1 MKKLA
6 MLLAVVAVI
15 ALVSAP
21 AAQAAA
27 DGKALY
33 DAKCAMCHGKDGVAK
48 PMAKGSANLNDAKW
62 QEATKVEAIET
73 VITDGKGKMKGYK
86 DKMTAE
92 EIKAVATYVE
102 DHQVDRRSSREGPA
116 PGPGR
121 GAFVS
126 AGHREPRAC
135 GARAV

>member
-6 MLLAVVAVI
+6 VLLAVVAVI

-92 EIKAVATYVE
+92 EIKAVATYTKTIK
-102 DHQVDRRSSREGPA
+102 
-116 PGPGR
+116 
-121 GAFVS
+121 
-126 AGHREPRAC
+126 
-135 GARAV
+135 

>member
-1 MKKLA
+1 MDPASPRALSRAVGRREENEKTMKKLA
-6 MLLAVVAVI
+6 VLLAVVAVI

-21 AAQAAA
+21 VAQAEAN
-27 DGKALY
+27 GKALY

-92 EIKAVATYVE
+92 EIKAVATYTKTIK
-102 DHQVDRRSSREGPA
+102 
-116 PGPGR
+116 
-121 GAFVS
+121 
-126 AGHREPRAC
+126 
-135 GARAV
+135 

>member
-27 DGKALY
+27 DGKALF

-48 PMAKGSANLNDAKW
+48 PMAKGSANFNDAKW

-73 VITDGKGKMKGYK
+73 VVTDGKNKMKGYK
-86 DKMTAE
+86 DKMSGE
-92 EIKAVATYVE
+92 EIKAVAGYVKTIK
-102 DHQVDRRSSREGPA
+102 
-116 PGPGR
+116 
-121 GAFVS
+121 
-126 AGHREPRAC
+126 
-135 GARAV
+135 

>member
-1 MKKLA
+1 MKKLV

-21 AAQAAA
+21 AAQAA

-48 PMAKGSANLNDAKW
+48 PMAKGSAHFNDAKW

-73 VITDGKGKMKGYK
+73 VITDGKNKMKGYK
-86 DKMTAE
+86 DKMSGE
-92 EIKAVATYVE
+92 EIKAVATYVKTIK
-102 DHQVDRRSSREGPA
+102 
-116 PGPGR
+116 
-121 GAFVS
+121 
-126 AGHREPRAC
+126 
-135 GARAV
+135 

>member
-1 MKKLA
+1 MKKLV

-21 AAQAAA
+21 VAQAEA

-48 PMAKGSANLNDAKW
+48 PMAKGSAHFNDAKW

-73 VITDGKGKMKGYK
+73 VIADGKGKMKGYK
-86 DKMTAE
+86 DKMSGE
-92 EIKAVATYVE
+92 EIKAVATYVKTIK
-102 DHQVDRRSSREGPA
+102 
-116 PGPGR
+116 
-121 GAFVS
+121 
-126 AGHREPRAC
+126 
-135 GARAV
+135 

>member
-6 MLLAVVAVI
+6 MMLAAVALI
-15 ALVSAP
+15 ALVGTP

-48 PMAKGSANLNDAKW
+48 PIAKGSANLNDAKW

-73 VITDGKGKMKGYK
+73 VIADGKGKMKGYK
-86 DKMTAE
+86 DKMTDE
-92 EIKAVATYVE
+92 EIKAVAGYVKTIK
-102 DHQVDRRSSREGPA
+102 
-116 PGPGR
+116 
-121 GAFVS
+121 
-126 AGHREPRAC
+126 
-135 GARAV
+135 